1 MLKSLEMKAEIKSL
15 REKIQ
20 ALIDQKKAVPAE
32 MQNKLQC
39 ALSDYEK
46 QLEVEAAAKNS
57 KNKGEN
63 NMDKKS
69 FMQH

>member
-20 ALIDQKKAVPAE
+20 ALIDQKETVPVE
-32 MQNKLQC
+32 MQDKLQA

-57 KNKGEN
+57 KTK
-63 NMDKKS
+63 
-69 FMQH
+69 

>member
-20 ALIDQKKAVPAE
+20 ALIDKKENVPAE
-32 MQNKLQC
+32 MQDKLQA

-46 QLEVEAAAKNS
+46 QLL
-57 KNKGEN
+57 
-63 NMDKKS
+63 
-69 FMQH
+69 MQH

>member
-20 ALIDQKKAVPAE
+20 ALIDQKKAVPVE
-32 MQNKLQC
+32 MQNKLQD

-46 QLEVEAAAKNS
+46 AARSRSCCEEFQKQRR
-57 KNKGEN
+57 K
-63 NMDKKS
+63 
-69 FMQH
+69 QHGQEIF